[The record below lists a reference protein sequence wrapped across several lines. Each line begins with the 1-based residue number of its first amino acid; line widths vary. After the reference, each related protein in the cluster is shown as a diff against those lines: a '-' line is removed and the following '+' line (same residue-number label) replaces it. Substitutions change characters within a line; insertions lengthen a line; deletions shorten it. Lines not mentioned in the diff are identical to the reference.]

1 MVREKVV
8 QTRITYDEFEQAA
21 YLGDKHSRKMSDT
34 IHYLIRRGLD
44 VAMKEDRVATKAV
57 SRLYEGGQ

>member
-34 IHYLIRRGLD
+34 IHYLIRRGLE
-44 VAMKEDRVATKAV
+44 VAMKEDKVATKAV
-57 SRLYEGGQ
+57 NKLYGESQ